1 MISKKN
7 TIFYHFFYGKKMLLN
22 IFKILH
28 VINIQIC
35 MHTSTSLKK
44 LMNIYF
50 AVFGVST
57 ENDNIL
63 VTHLSS
69 SFDVIC
75 VRKKTILRV
84 SLNISGS
91 SKYVVART
99 MQIFN
104 DLAIVHTSRHILL
117 NILFVI
123 HNAIG
128 LEKE

>member
-1 MISKKN
+1 
-7 TIFYHFFYGKKMLLN
+7 MLLN

-117 NILFVI
+117 NIFFVI

>member
-35 MHTSTSLKK
+35 MHTSTSLKI

>member
-1 MISKKN
+1 
-7 TIFYHFFYGKKMLLN
+7 
-22 IFKILH
+22 
-28 VINIQIC
+28 

-75 VRKKTILRV
+75 VNKNYST
-84 SLNISGS
+84 
-91 SKYVVART
+91 SK
-99 MQIFN
+99 FK
-104 DLAIVHTSRHILL
+104 H
-117 NILFVI
+117 FWFF
-123 HNAIG
+123 
-128 LEKE
+128 

>member
-7 TIFYHFFYGKKMLLN
+7 TIFYHFLYGKKMLLN